1 MTTGAGA
8 EAIKQA
14 YQSGKKGGQQAET
27 FQANLRGNVPANEVL
42 DIAKSDLA
50 AMNAA
55 KTAEYRANMQ
65 GIKADKSILSL
76 DKIGEEIAKSYG
88 QVTFK
93 GQVKNQKGAEV
104 LQKISDAVGDWK
116 ELNPNEFHT
125 PEGLDALKQVV
136 GGIVESIPFEEKT
149 ARMVGSNIYNSI
161 KGEISKQA
169 PVYSKTMKNYADASD
184 QIKEIERAL
193 SLGQKASADTSMR
206 KLQSLMRNN
215 VNTNYGQRLK
225 LAQELEQ
232 KGGGQI
238 MPALAGQAL
247 SSPTPRGLQ
256 SATTVPASMMGYGIG
271 GAPLALAGL
280 ATGSPRLMGEASYYT
295 GRAGGAVSGGA
306 GRLSDLANRL
316 GVSPEIAANILY
328 QSDQANNPR

>member
-1 MTTGAGA
+1 
-8 EAIKQA
+8 
-14 YQSGKKGGQQAET
+14 
-27 FQANLRGNVPANEVL
+27 
-42 DIAKSDLA
+42 
-50 AMNAA
+50 
-55 KTAEYRANMQ
+55 MQ

-295 GRAGGAVSGGA
+295 GRAGGALSGSA

-328 QSDQANNPR
+328 QSEQANNPR